1 MTWLIHAMNI
11 KTYQIHQTN
20 VIQLSIKTLDVF
32 EQNV

>member
-1 MTWLIHAMNI
+1 MVNPCNEY